1 MLACN
6 IAICK
11 LRGVS
16 PLDSIRFNVTP
27 FPGMRGWRFAARSG
41 SGDEVKKFNGGRT
54 SAYMRL
60 VVTNNSKKI
69 IRIGLHFCHTCYKTK
84 TGRFFSFLGAQCLT
98 SVMCPDRS
106 RSRHVVVIWRSESWE
121 ICQLLVA
128 ALQQLWRHAQPV
140 RWPIL
145 VVRRQAAWWISRTS
159 CSWVRRT
166 RRTCVR
172 SVTERCATQWSSAT
186 ADIAVVLA
194 ALSNSFGQSP
204 TNILCSHRIRN
215 QKANNNNF

>member
-60 VVTNNSKKI
+60 VVTNNSKKLFESVCI
-69 IRIGLHFCHTCYKTK
+69 FVTLVIKLKLVD
-84 TGRFFSFLGAQCLT
+84 FFLFWVH
-98 SVMCPDRS
+98 SV
-106 RSRHVVVIWRSESWE
+106 
-121 ICQLLVA
+121 
-128 ALQQLWRHAQPV
+128 
-140 RWPIL
+140 
-145 VVRRQAAWWISRTS
+145 
-159 CSWVRRT
+159 
-166 RRTCVR
+166 
-172 SVTERCATQWSSAT
+172 
-186 ADIAVVLA
+186 
-194 ALSNSFGQSP
+194 
-204 TNILCSHRIRN
+204 
-215 QKANNNNF
+215 